1 MRWVQRAVRN
11 VSHRRGR
18 TGWHGS
24 QDIPWARE
32 LRQGHT
38 GFMAIATVNPATGET
53 VKVFDAHTPEQVEA
67 ALARADETYKEWRRR
82 SFAERAT
89 LMRRAAD
96 LLDADNQSIAE
107 TMTLEMGKTL
117 AAAKAEASKCAAGM
131 RFYAE
136 HAEAFLADEP
146 LADPSSVKAS
156 KAYTRW
162 QPIGTVLAVM
172 PWNFPMWQVVRFAAP
187 ALMAGNVG
195 LLKHAS
201 NVPQTA
207 LYLENLFV
215 RAGFPEGAFQTL
227 LISARDVEKVL
238 RDPRVKAATLTG
250 SEPAGQS
257 VGAIAGDEIKHT
269 VLELGGSDPYV
280 VMPSADIDRA
290 AEVAVTARVQNNGQ
304 SCIAAK
310 RFIVHEDVYEAFTE
324 RFVSR
329 MAALVVGDPMDEK
342 TQVGPLATQSGVTDL
357 EEFVADATSK
367 GGSVLCGGQR
377 VGTEGWFY
385 APTVL
390 ADLTPEMRVWMEE
403 LFGPVATL
411 FKVSSIDEAIDIA
424 NATTFA
430 LGSNAWTNDADERER
445 FVNELEAGAVFING
459 MTTSYPEL
467 PFGGTKRSG
476 YGRELAAL
484 GIREFCN
491 AKTVWVG

>member
-18 TGWHGS
+18 TGGHGS
-24 QDIPWARE
+24 QDIPWARA

-38 GFMAIATVNPATGET
+38 GCMAIATVNPATGET

-162 QPIGTVLAVM
+162 QPIGPVLAVM

-329 MAALVVGDPMDEK
+329 MSALVLGDPMADG
-342 TQVGPLATQSGVTDL
+342 TDVGPLATEQGR
-357 EEFVADATSK
+357 EEVEEQVADAAAK
-367 GGSVLCGGQR
+367 GARVHCGGER
-377 VGTEGWFY
+377 PDRPGWWY
-385 APTVL
+385 PPTVVS
-390 ADLTPEMRVWMEE
+390 DLTPDMRMWAEE
-403 LFGPVATL
+403 VFGPVAGL
-411 FKVSSIDEAIDIA
+411 YRVSSYDEAVRVA
-424 NATTFA
+424 NGTSFG
-430 LGSNAWTNDADERER
+430 LGANAWTSDPAERDA
-445 FVNELEAGAVFING
+445 FVADLDAGAVFVNG
-459 MTTSYPEL
+459 MVTSHPAL
-467 PFGGTKRSG
+467 PFGGVKNSG
-476 YGRELAAL
+476 YGRELSAH

-491 AKTVWVG
+491 ITA